1 MKTVINTGLLVL
13 GGLAAKA
20 TATATAEYD
29 YVVIGSGP
37 GGGPLACVPPSPLF
51 HEELY

>member
-1 MKTVINTGLLVL
+1 MMKTVINTGLLLL

-20 TATATAEYD
+20 TAAAEYD

-37 GGGPLACVPPSPLF
+37 GGGPLACVLLSSLF
-51 HEELY
+51 HEFY